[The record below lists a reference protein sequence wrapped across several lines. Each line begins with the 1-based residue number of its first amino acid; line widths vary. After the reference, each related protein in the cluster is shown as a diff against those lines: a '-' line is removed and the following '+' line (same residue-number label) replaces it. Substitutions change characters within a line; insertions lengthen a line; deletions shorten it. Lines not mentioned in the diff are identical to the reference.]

1 MMKPRRA
8 TLGESIFNKI
18 ETNEYLQELYKTI
31 LYNYSMTLLGHEQRK
46 KPLRKDHALRFAD
59 VLSKSYGHKNSERHR
74 AWAQEIVAL
83 LNSIYPDDAKIKAY
97 ASSVLTSIG
106 NYRGL
111 QLIKTKYKTTS
122 FLDEL
127 YTCFDMDY
135 LAIPFQENKYFFHSQ
150 KEIFDHLED
159 SAFSYS
165 GPTSAGKSLMMRM
178 FIKSKIHNSSKVN
191 FAILVPTKALIS
203 EISTELINKDLKED
217 LKTYSYKVVTSGNSL
232 FLKQNDLNYIM
243 VMTPERLLY
252 TLITYPDLII
262 NYVFID
268 EAHKINDY
276 DGRSTFYFK
285 VSDMLVQR
293 NDNTHIILASP
304 NIPSPNDLLR
314 VLPLEKLKNS
324 YHLKTSFTPV
334 SQMKYVLNT
343 IKNEFLVVNERT
355 PNKNTYEKVFDLDP
369 SDTTIDLIKK
379 IVSKDPAK
387 SNIVYCSGRSK
398 AVGLAREFAEP
409 LSLLNDEKLDKL
421 AQEIRDDIH
430 SDYYLAD
437 LIEKGVAY
445 HVGYLPLHIRFK
457 IEELYR
463 KRIIKTIFC
472 TPTLIE
478 GVNLPADNLI
488 VVSCRL
494 GKKGNMNQ
502 IEFKNLIGRAG
513 RIEYN
518 LYGNIFIVRDKLIA
532 DKTLDK
538 LLSREIDEPK
548 NALLDN
554 MPIQYKEYIV
564 NKLIQGSTQFMIRE
578 GQDEEKYDMMRKTGL
593 ILLKDILND
602 RNSVIRQSFSSLLD
616 NDKISKIKQLFNST
630 QRKAKADDDI
640 NVSVDQT
647 ESLIDAINEG
657 LRYPNLNDK
666 KRVDY
671 YVLKAFLYKLSKV
684 FKWDIYER
692 ETLGY
697 GNKIDY
703 YSVVLA
709 NWINGHGLSL
719 LLSNTLKY
727 NQENHQKIIIDRKE
741 VFYNGSQEHKNIVI
755 GDTLQIIEN
764 IILFKIANYFLRF
777 STEYKKLKTNGQP
790 FDNDW
795 YEYVEYGSTNEL
807 TIFFQRNGLTR
818 DTSDYIRSHHEYL
831 AIINGEYKL
840 HRNILNC
847 PKASVS
853 EELSELQFNI
863 PELFVD

>member
-1 MMKPRRA
+1 MKPRRA

-18 ETNEYLQELYKTI
+18 ETNEYLQELYRTI
-31 LYNYSMTLLGHEQRK
+31 LFNYSMTLLGHEQRK
-46 KPLRKDHALRFAD
+46 KPLKKDHALRFAD
-59 VLSKSYGHKNSERHR
+59 ILSKSYGHKNSERHR

-97 ASSVLTSIG
+97 ASSILTSIG

-111 QLIKTKYKTTS
+111 QLIKTRYKNTS

-127 YTCFDMDY
+127 YTNFDMDY
-135 LAIPFQENKYFFHSQ
+135 LAIPYQENKYFFHSQ

-159 SAFSYS
+159 PAFSYS

-178 FIKSKIHNSSKVN
+178 FIKSKICSDYKVN

-203 EISTELINKDLKED
+203 EISTKLINEDLKED
-217 LKTYSYKVVTSGNSL
+217 LKEHSYKVVTSGNSL
-232 FLKQNDLNYIM
+232 FLKQDDLNYIM

-252 TLITYPDLII
+252 TLITYPNLNVD
-262 NYVFID
+262 YVFID
-268 EAHKINDY
+268 EAHKINDF

-285 VSDMLVQR
+285 VADMLVQR

-304 NIPSPNDLLR
+304 NIPNPDDLLR
-314 VLPLEKLKNS
+314 VLPDEKVKNA

-355 PNKNTYEKVFDLDP
+355 PNKNTYEKIFDLNP
-369 SDTTIDLIKK
+369 NDTTIDLIKK
-379 IVSKDPAK
+379 IASKDPNK

-398 AVGLAREFAEP
+398 AVNLARKFAET
-409 LSLLNDEKLDKL
+409 LSLSTNSELKSL
-421 AQEIRDDIH
+421 AKEIKDDIH

-437 LIEKGVAY
+437 LIAKGVAY

-457 IEELYR
+457 IEDLYR

-494 GKKGNMNQ
+494 GSKGNMNQ
-502 IEFKNLIGRAG
+502 IEFKNLLGRAG

-518 LYGNIFIVRDKLIA
+518 LYGNIFIVRDKLLA
-532 DKTLDK
+532 EKTLEK
-538 LLSREIDEPK
+538 LLSQDIDKPK
-548 NALLDN
+548 NALLDT
-554 MPIQYKEYIV
+554 MSIQYKRYIV
-564 NKLIQGSTQFMIRE
+564 DNLVHGTTQFMKQV
-578 GQDEEKYDMMRKTGL
+578 GQDEEEYDMMRKTGL
-593 ILLKDILND
+593 ILLRDVLND
-602 RNSVIRQSFSSLLD
+602 RNSVIKQSFAPLLD
-616 NDKISKIKQLFNST
+616 EAKVSAIKQSFNSP
-630 QRKAKADDDI
+630 QRKAKPDDDI
-640 NVSVDQT
+640 NVSIDQT
-647 ESLIDAINEG
+647 ESLINAINGG
-657 LRYPNLNDK
+657 LKYPDLMPNN
-666 KRVDY
+666 RVDY
-671 YVLKAFLYKLSKV
+671 YELRDFLYKLSKV
-684 FKWDIYER
+684 FKWNIYER
-692 ETLGY
+692 ETLGN
-697 GNKIDY
+697 GGKIDY

-709 NWINGHGLSL
+709 NWMNGHGLSVL
-719 LLSNTLKY
+719 LNNTLLY
-727 NQENHQKIIIDRKE
+727 NQRNHCEIIIDRE
-741 VFYNGSQEHKNIVI
+741 RVPYNGSQEHKNIVI

-790 FDNDW
+790 FANDW
-795 YEYVEYGSTNEL
+795 YEFVEYGSTNEL
-807 TIFFQRNGLTR
+807 TIFFQRNGLSR
-818 DTSDYIRSHHEYL
+818 DTSDYIRNHREYL
-831 AIINGEYKL
+831 EMVKGEQKL
-840 HRNILNC
+840 KKSILSC
-847 PKASVS
+847 PKESVS
-853 EELSELQFNI
+853 EELNDLQFNI

>member
-59 VLSKSYGHKNSERHR
+59 ILSKSYGHENSERHR

-135 LAIPFQENKYFFHSQ
+135 LAIPYQENKYFFHSQ

-159 SAFSYS
+159 PAFSYS

-178 FIKSKIHNSSKVN
+178 FIKSKIHDLNKMN

-232 FLKQNDLNYIM
+232 FLKQNDLNYIL

-252 TLITYPDLII
+252 TLITYPSLIVD
-262 NYVFID
+262 YVFID

-285 VSDMLVQR
+285 VTDMLLQR
-293 NDNTHIILASP
+293 NNNTHIILASP
-304 NIPSPNDLLR
+304 NLPNPKDLLR
-314 VLPLEKLKNS
+314 ILPKDKLNKS
-324 YHLKTSFTPV
+324 YFLQTTFTPV
-334 SQMKYVLNT
+334 SQMKYILDTVA
-343 IKNEFLVVNERT
+343 NEFKVVNERT
-355 PNKNTYEKVFDLDP
+355 PNQITYEKIFNLNP
-369 SDTTIDLIKK
+369 SDTTIDLIRK
-379 IVSKDPAK
+379 IISKDCSK
-387 SNIVYCSGRSK
+387 STLVYCSGRSK
-398 AVGLAREFAEP
+398 AVYLAREYAKVLTSLEDSELNN
-409 LSLLNDEKLDKL
+409 LS
-421 AQEIRDDIH
+421 QEIRNDIH
-430 SDYYLAD
+430 TDYYLAD
-437 LIEKGVAY
+437 LIEKGIAY

-463 KRIIKTIFC
+463 NRKIKTIFC
-472 TPTLIE
+472 TSTLIE

-488 VVSCRL
+488 VISYRL
-494 GKKGNMNQ
+494 GSKGNMTQ
-502 IEFKNLIGRAG
+502 IEFKNLLGRAG

-518 LYGNIFIVRDKLIA
+518 LYGNIFIIKDRQMSN
-532 DKTLDK
+532 KTLDK
-538 LLSREIDEPK
+538 LLKLEIKQQK

-554 MPIQYKEYIV
+554 LPPENKQYIISELLNGSSQFKRQQNQNEEEYD
-564 NKLIQGSTQFMIRE
+564 L
-578 GQDEEKYDMMRKTGL
+578 MRKTGL
-593 ILLKDILND
+593 ILLKDILSD
-602 RNSVIRQSFSSLLD
+602 RNSVVKQEFSSLLD
-616 NDKISKIKQLFNST
+616 NTKINAIKIKFNSS
-630 QRKAKADDDI
+630 QRKAKPDDDI
-640 NVSVDQT
+640 NVSIDQT
-647 ESLIDAINEG
+647 ENLIQSINAG
-657 LRYPNLNDK
+657 LKYPALING
-666 KRVDY
+666 RVDY
-671 YVLKAFLYKLSKV
+671 YDLRDFLYQLSDI
-684 FKWDIYER
+684 FKWNVYEKD
-692 ETLGY
+692 TLGN
-697 GNKIDY
+697 GHKIDY
-703 YSVVLA
+703 YAVILA
-709 NWINGHGLSL
+709 RWMNGYGLNL
-719 LLSNTLKY
+719 LLKDTLDH
-727 NQENHQKIIIDRKE
+727 NLNNNGSVTINRQK
-741 VFYNGSQEHKNIVI
+741 VPYNGSQEHKNLVI

-777 STEYKKLKTNGQP
+777 STEYKKLITNNQQ
-790 FDNDW
+790 FNNDW

-807 TIFFQRNGLTR
+807 TIFLQRNGLTR
-818 DTSDYIRSHHEYL
+818 DTADYIRRHREYIE
-831 AIINGEYKL
+831 IINGEFRLKKSVL
-840 HRNILNC
+840 ECL
-847 PKASVS
+847 KESVS
-853 EELSELQFNI
+853 DELKDIQFNI
-863 PELFVD
+863 PELFTD